1 MASKVRILWYG
12 LGDRNTKFFHSR
24 ASQRRK
30 KNSISDI
37 WDEYGNWC
45 DTNESIAAARGVQPN
60 PKPDQSEQPA

>member
-24 ASQRRK
+24 ASQRGK
-30 KNSISDI
+30 KNSISGI

-45 DTNESIAAARGVQPN
+45 DTNDSIAATSISYFETLFTIAHP
-60 PKPDQSEQPA
+60 S